1 MDIEEALKW
10 TDDRVF
16 AKTGK
21 HLDSLQ
27 KAILE
32 GVWERETY
40 EKIGDGQH
48 CSKHHVRKEASELWQ
63 ILSNV
68 FEEDVKKSNVKAIL
82 ENVRFSHISN
92 LHIGDGDINI
102 CNENCPYPKMAKKP
116 STPNLDKVKSEKRHD
131 LTEVPKSDR
140 LYNRTEELNTLKQWI
155 LEDEIP
161 IVTVI
166 GLSGIGKTAL
176 AVELVTQIK
185 DNFERVLWRNCTNAP
200 TLKSLKDNLIEFL
213 SPQTET
219 KSASLIDCLRSHR
232 CLIILDD
239 FQELFNPGEV
249 AGNYRTDCQDYSKFI
264 KQIATN
270 CHNSCLL
277 ILSWEKPIEIATLE
291 GSKSH
296 CRTLPIDGLGE
307 FAQEILTEMELN
319 DEDKW
324 LELIQFYSGNPLWLK
339 IAANTIKELFDGS
352 VAEFLSFPSPF
363 LGDIETIL
371 HEHYQRL
378 SPIERQVLS
387 WLASQATVVDIFA
400 HQTDLPLSES
410 ELLKAVHSLL
420 KRSLIEKVKEKG
432 RSRFTLPP
440 AIKEYVNNQ
449 L

>member
-40 EKIGDGQH
+40 EKIGDDQH
-48 CSKHHVRKEASELWQ
+48 CSKHHVRKEAWKLWQ
-63 ILSNV
+63 LLSDV
-68 FEEDVKKSNVKAIL
+68 FEENIRKTNIRSILETGAFSYISNVQ
-82 ENVRFSHISN
+82 
-92 LHIGDGDINI
+92 IGDRNNF
-102 CNENCPYPKMAKKP
+102 CHENHPDPKNAKNH
-116 STPNLDKVKSEKRHD
+116 SNTNFDKIKLEKRHD

-140 LYNRTEELNTLKQWI
+140 LYNRTQELNTLKQWI

-185 DNFERVLWRNCTNAP
+185 DNFDRVLWRNCTNAP
-200 TLKSLKDNLIEFL
+200 TLQSLKDNLIEFL

-219 KSASLIDCLRSHR
+219 KSPSLIDCLRSHR

-291 GSKSH
+291 GSKNH
-296 CRTLPIDGLGE
+296 CRTLQIEGLSE
-307 FAQEILTEMELN
+307 FTQEILTEMELT
-319 DEDKW
+319 DEDRW
-324 LELIQFYSGNPLWLK
+324 LELIQFYSGNPLWVK

-352 VAEFLSFPSPF
+352 VAEFLSFQSPF

-410 ELLKAVHSLL
+410 DLLKAVQSLL